1 MNYQTAFRLIQDLD
15 EFIQYNLEE
24 ANEMTFNYRTS
35 PSIQSIIQF
44 RWILIRY
51 AMTLKTFVQGEAVTL
66 QRLWNVQKEAF
77 EALRWNNYSRYDS
90 HVDRQKCEMIIKVN
104 YPMMLTIEKRGDYY
118 RAFYGDVTLDRT
130 DLIEEPCGDIK
141 RILIYLI
148 DALVK

>member
-44 RWILIRY
+44 RWSLIRY

-66 QRLWNVQKEAF
+66 QRLWNVQKAAF
-77 EALRWNNYSRYDS
+77 QALRWINYSRYDS
-90 HVDRQKCEMIIKVN
+90 HVDRQKCEMTTKVN
-104 YPMMLTIEKRGDYY
+104 YPMVLTIEKRGDYY
-118 RAFYGDVTLDRT
+118 RAFYEDRTPYRT
-130 DLIEEPCGDIK
+130 DLLEEPCEDIE
-141 RILIYLI
+141 RILIDLVQALI
-148 DALVK
+148 K